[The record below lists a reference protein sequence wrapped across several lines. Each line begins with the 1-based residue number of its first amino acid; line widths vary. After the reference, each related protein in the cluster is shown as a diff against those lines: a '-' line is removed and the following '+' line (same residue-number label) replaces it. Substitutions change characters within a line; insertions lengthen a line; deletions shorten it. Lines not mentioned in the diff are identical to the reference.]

1 MEAGHKPSDA
11 LDRRLAPL
19 LLLGVGHA
27 AAADDGDGM
36 SVYSLP
42 RGEMLHLPC
51 LHPGSAFVRDHRIWA
66 TPQGWLLMARRGSPE
81 TFLWDPFTGTRIGLS
96 PDHDGTVLAVDHWRR
111 RCLLSRRRPTDPGC
125 VVLVVDLEDTVLWHC
140 RPAPAGRGNGT
151 DEPPPP
157 PPEEED
163 DQQWARHEYL
173 QPGTPHHEHRDDVL
187 RAIGR
192 LTAVDGSKLLVDLVD
207 HRLAVL
213 ELSSQ
218 EPVVTVVA
226 AEGVSVACTSNST
239 NLVESDG
246 ELYCVW
252 FRYPIR
258 CLRIVARVSVYKLD
272 YMAAKGSATWMKV
285 KSLGGRRSFF
295 IGQDRIGASF
305 DAEEAGLKPNCIYYY
320 WLLNNRAALY
330 AHDMER
336 GTTAVH
342 NLYPDDLSYH
352 LSPAITMMPTARSMS
367 IYSLIGLT
375 HILFTVLY
383 TRINENTVYI
393 MVRIISPQMHAI
405 QIL

>member
-27 AAADDGDGM
+27 AAAADDGDGI

-42 RGEMLHLPC
+42 RGEMLHLP
-51 LHPGSAFVRDHRIWA
+51 GGRAFVRGHRVWT
-66 TPQGWLLMARRGSPE
+66 TPQGWLLMARRGLPE

-125 VVLVVDLEDTVLWHC
+125 VVLVVDLQDTVLWHC
-140 RPAPAGRGNGT
+140 RPALGRG
-151 DEPPPP
+151 
-157 PPEEED
+157 EEE
-163 DQQWARHEYL
+163 DQQWAKHEYL

-192 LTAVDGSKLLVDLVD
+192 LTAEDGSKLLVDLVD

-213 ELSSQ
+213 ELSSPDQ
-218 EPVVTVVA
+218 PAVTVVA
-226 AEGVSVACTSNST
+226 AEGVSLACSYNST
-239 NLVESDG
+239 HLVESDG
-246 ELYCVW
+246 ELYYVW
-252 FRYPIR
+252 FSHPIQCR
-258 CLRIVARVSVYKLD
+258 RIVARVSVYKLD
-272 YMAAKGSATWMKV
+272 YMAAKGSAQWVKV
-285 KSLGGRRSFF
+285 KSLGRGRSFF

-305 DAEEAGLKPNCIYYY
+305 DADEAGLKPNCIYY
-320 WLLNNRAALY
+320 WLPKNRAALY
-330 AHDMER
+330 VHDIER

-352 LSPAITMMPTARSMS
+352 LSPAITMMPTAR
-367 IYSLIGLT
+367 
-375 HILFTVLY
+375 
-383 TRINENTVYI
+383 
-393 MVRIISPQMHAI
+393 
-405 QIL
+405 

>member
-27 AAADDGDGM
+27 AADDDDGDGI

-42 RGEMLHLPC
+42 RGELLHLPGG
-51 LHPGSAFVRDHRIWA
+51 PGSAFVRDHRVWA

-81 TFLWDPFTGTRIGLS
+81 SFLWDPFTGTRIGLS

-140 RPAPAGRGNGT
+140 RPAPAGRGNGA
-151 DEPPPP
+151 DEPPP
-157 PPEEED
+157 EED

-173 QPGTPHHEHRDDVL
+173 QPGTPHHEHRDHVL
-187 RAIGR
+187 WAIGR

-213 ELSSQ
+213 ELSSPDQ
-218 EPVVTVVA
+218 PAVTVVA
-226 AEGVSVACTSNST
+226 AEGVSLACSSNST
-239 NLVESDG
+239 HLVESDG
-246 ELYCVW
+246 ELYYVW
-252 FRYPIR
+252 FSHPILCR
-258 CLRIVARVSVYKLD
+258 WIVARVSVYKLD
-272 YMAAKGSATWMKV
+272 YMAAKGSAEWVKV
-285 KSLGGRRSFF
+285 NSLGRGRSFF
-295 IGQDRIGASF
+295 IGEDGIGGSF

-320 WLLNNRAALY
+320 WLMKNRAALY

-336 GTTAVH
+336 GTTAMH

-352 LSPAITMMPTARSMS
+352 LSPAITMMPTAR
-367 IYSLIGLT
+367 
-375 HILFTVLY
+375 
-383 TRINENTVYI
+383 
-393 MVRIISPQMHAI
+393 
-405 QIL
+405 